1 MRVYQICA
9 LQPAGSFA
17 DGNVSNFVEDTGMS
31 GLICSSLWWWFHFLF
46 LPKLVHVLLALSEC
60 VVPVAVMMLAMG
72 GRQHS
77 I

>member
-17 DGNVSNFVEDTGMS
+17 DGNVSTFVEATVMS
-31 GLICSSLWWWFHFLF
+31 GLICSSLGGGFISFSCQSWCMSFW
-46 LPKLVHVLLALSEC
+46 PSEC